1 MDPYYSAGLK
11 LIERGFKG
19 KVSSCSVMQK
29 KVSLYLCFPYFLKT
43 PFFSYSSLYH
53 HKITGLT

>member
-29 KVSLYLCFPYFLKT
+29 KFPFIYVSHI
-43 PFFSYSSLYH
+43 FSKLLSLAIH
-53 HKITGLT
+53 HCIIIK